1 MRAQLR
7 VLVGMAAS
15 ATAIIRQEFNYH
27 GGHKVE
33 LQEDASYPA
42 KYYAKQ
48 TLDHFNIGDN
58 RTFTQK
64 YYENFDNYKKGGPV
78 FIYIGGEGPLSTS
91 TVAGR
96 TANAYFAQQ
105 TNGATV
111 ALEHR
116 FYGETQPFDSLATE
130 HLSYLTSRQALQDLA
145 QFQKWFIKEH
155 FLEDSAFFC
164 MGGSYPGSLASWY
177 RLEFPDLTAGCWSA
191 SGPVQAQENWPG
203 FGEMV
208 WKAMS
213 TNRYGEKDSAAA
225 IKLFAGYEQLA
236 ALIQNPV
243 TADVAELEKK
253 LHACPGSIVSQDD
266 RDNWEMTITNY
277 PGEIM
282 QYNNSAKIH
291 LDAVKKVVEAAETPL
306 DAAWGVTSFLNVL
319 RPNARASD
327 GSECTDN
334 SIGAF
339 YKQLGDTSLPKG
351 GSGNA
356 GRTWTWQ
363 TCNEFGYFQ
372 TADAKLSTPNFY
384 TRGASNPAMW
394 QQVCSDIFGISRAE
408 IGARIAATNAHY
420 GGNQPP
426 KSISNV
432 FYSNGELDAW
442 SLLSVTSYPENSR
455 SVSTMVAPLGSHCVG
470 LYAPQEG
477 ELPGAKQ
484 VRETVFALFKK
495 WGGQWGAKKSG
506 QVLV

>member
-1 MRAQLR
+1 MRPQLR

-15 ATAIIRQEFNYH
+15 ATAIIRQELIDH
-27 GGHKVE
+27 GSHTVV
-33 LQEDASYPA
+33 LQDEPSYPA
-42 KYYAKQ
+42 KYYTEQ
-48 TLDHFNIGDN
+48 TLDHFHIGDK
-58 RTFTQK
+58 RTFKQK

-91 TVAGR
+91 TVTGR

-105 TNGATV
+105 MSGATV
-111 ALEHR
+111 SLEHR

-130 HLSYLTSRQALQDLA
+130 HLSYLTSRQALEDLA
-145 QFQKWFIKEH
+145 QFQKWFTKAH
-155 FLEDSAFFC
+155 SLEDSAFFC

-177 RLEFPDLTAGCWSA
+177 RLEFPDLTAGCWAA
-191 SGPVQAQENWPG
+191 SGPVQAQEDWPG

-208 WKAMS
+208 WRAMS
-213 TNRYGEKDSAAA
+213 TNSMGQKDSAAA
-225 IKLFAGYEQLA
+225 VKLYAGYEQVA
-236 ALIQNPV
+236 ALIQHPIA
-243 TADVAELEKK
+243 ADVAELEKK
-253 LHACPGSIVSQDD
+253 LNACPGSIVSQDD

-277 PGEIM
+277 PGLIM
-282 QYNNSAKIH
+282 QYNNSGSPH
-291 LDAVKKVVEAAETPL
+291 LEAVKKVVEAAETPL
-306 DAAWGVTSFLNVL
+306 DAAWAVTAFLNVTAGAK
-319 RPNARASD
+319 P
-327 GSECTDN
+327 GECVDN

-339 YKQLGDTSLPKG
+339 YKQLGDTSLPKD

-394 QQVCSDIFGISRAE
+394 QQVCSDIFGVSEAA

-426 KSISNV
+426 KSISHV

-442 SLLSVTSYPENSR
+442 SLLSVTSYPENNR
-455 SVSTMVAPLGSHCVG
+455 SVSTMVAALGSHCVG
-470 LYAPQEG
+470 LYAPKEG
-477 ELPGAKQ
+477 ELPGATQ
-484 VRETVFALFKK
+484 VRDTAFALFKE
-495 WGGQWGAKKSG
+495 WGATNSARMD
-506 QVLV
+506 QVIV